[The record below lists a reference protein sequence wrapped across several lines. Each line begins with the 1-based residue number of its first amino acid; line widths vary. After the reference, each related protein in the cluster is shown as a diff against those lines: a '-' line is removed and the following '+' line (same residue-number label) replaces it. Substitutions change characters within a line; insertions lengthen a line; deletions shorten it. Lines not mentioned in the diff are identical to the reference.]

1 MIIRLLVGVVMALIA
16 GNNCYAIDD
25 SIEKEIKS
33 ALVELSNSS
42 RLIGSHFVAV
52 VDKNGLDFF
61 YAYSEDGPKVTER
74 TPILI
79 ASHTKSFTSTL
90 MAILHS
96 SGKLDLDKPISSYK
110 LQLGLEG
117 KVDTN
122 KISIRDLLTH
132 TAGFT
137 SIQHTFKSAFLGYS
151 GPEELVHSLSENL
164 LIAPDYNFR
173 YSNTGPIVASMIAE
187 NVTGKTW
194 GELIKEYIADPLDM
208 NATTNNISKARA
220 ILPSF
225 ITSSDGNIFS
235 SGHFKSDLTMHPS
248 GGLVST
254 VNDLAVWLQV
264 NINKDKLNLSKS
276 DIFDELHEK
285 QVGQSKTYF
294 TYERSGYTLGWDLA
308 EYNQET
314 LLTRFGNY
322 GGYSIHVSFMPERE
336 IGVITFT
343 NQDVAYILPHV
354 MANYTYN
361 SILNKRNRSTLFE
374 QEMNRLKKSVRREL
388 LEAPDSALIVSS
400 DDFPDNLLGT
410 FTNSSGWPEQKLYI
424 DNGKVMVD
432 WGVLNGPLLKDG
444 KKYRAHL
451 GALQR
456 DISFYIQDGGAV
468 NSQNGSIEFIKK

>member
-1 MIIRLLVGVVMALIA
+1 MALRFLTIIIMSLMI
-16 GNNCYAIDD
+16 GSNCYAIANNT
-25 SIEKEIKS
+25 EKEIKS
-33 ALVELSNSS
+33 ALAEMSSSN

-61 YAYSEDGPKVTER
+61 YAYSKDGPKVTES

-137 SIQHTFKSAFLGYS
+137 SVQHTFKSAFLGHS
-151 GPEELVHSLSENL
+151 GREELIDSLSENL
-164 LIAPDYNFR
+164 LVAPDYNFR

-187 NVTGKTW
+187 NITGITW
-194 GELIKEYIADPLDM
+194 GELIEEYIADPLDM
-208 NATTNNISKARA
+208 NATTSNVSKVRT
-220 ILPSF
+220 ILPSI
-225 ITSSDGNIFS
+225 ITSSDSNIFN

-254 VNDLAVWLQV
+254 VNDLAIWLQA
-264 NINKDKLNLSKS
+264 NINKDRSNLSKI

-285 QVGQSKTYF
+285 QVDQSKTYF

-336 IGVITFT
+336 VGVIAFT
-343 NQDVAYILPHV
+343 NQDAAYILPHV
-354 MANYTYN
+354 IANYAYN
-361 SILNKRNRSTLFE
+361 SILNKKNRDILFE
-374 QEMNRLKKSVRREL
+374 QEMNRLKKSVLVEL
-388 LEAPDSALIVSS
+388 SEAPDSALIVSS

-410 FTNSSGWPEQKLYI
+410 FINSSGWPKQKFYI

-444 KKYRAHL
+444 KKYMAHF
-451 GALQR
+451 GVFQR
-456 DISFYIQDGGAV
+456 EIAFLTLEGGDIKCR
-468 NSQNGSIEFIKK
+468 NGS

>member
-1 MIIRLLVGVVMALIA
+1 MALIA

-33 ALVELSNSS
+33 ALVELSNSNG
-42 RLIGSHFVAV
+42 LIGSHFVAV
-52 VDKNGLDFF
+52 VDKKGLDFF
-61 YAYSEDGPKVTER
+61 YAYSEDGPKVTEN

-96 SGKLDLDKPISSYK
+96 SGKLDLDIPISSYK

-122 KISIRDLLTH
+122 KISVRDLLTH

-151 GPEELVHSLSENL
+151 GPDELLHSLSENL

-187 NVTGKTW
+187 NVTGKAW
-194 GELIKEYIADPLDM
+194 GELIEKYITEPLDM
-208 NATTNNISKARA
+208 NSTTNKVSKVENF
-220 ILPSF
+220 LPSI
-225 ITSSDGNIFS
+225 ITSSGGNIFS

-254 VNDLAVWLQV
+254 VNDLAKWLQV
-264 NINKDKLNLSKS
+264 NINKDRSNVSKI

-285 QVGQSKTYF
+285 QVDQSKTYF

-308 EYNQET
+308 EYNEET

-354 MANYTYN
+354 IANYTYN
-361 SILNKRNRSTLFE
+361 SILNKANRGALFK
-374 QEMNRLKKSVRREL
+374 QEMNRLEKSVRGEL
-388 LEAPDSALIVSS
+388 LGAPDPDLVVSAEN
-400 DDFPDNLLGT
+400 FPGNLLGT
-410 FTNSSGWPEQKLYI
+410 YVNSNGWPEQKLYI
-424 DNGKVMVD
+424 EGDKVMVS
-432 WGVLNGPLLKDG
+432 WGGLSGPLLKTG
-444 KKYRAHL
+444 EVYKAHF

-456 DISFYIQDGGAV
+456 DLSFHFQDKGV
-468 NSQNGSIEFIKK
+468 VKSQNGSVELIKI